1 MTPTIGRTVHFV
13 KLNGFHAPA
22 VITSVYAGE
31 AVNLSVF
38 MDKTIDTDNQGQRIP
53 AFAELHEI
61 SQKELD
67 LQYQRFIACLTIN
80 QIDHELKSATLSD
93 EEE

>member
-38 MDKTIDTDNQGQRIP
+38 MDKTIDTDNQGQP
-53 AFAELHEI
+53 LPPLVQHQAVPY
-61 SQKELD
+61 D
-67 LQYQRFIACLTIN
+67 PTMQRGTW
-80 QIDHELKSATLSD
+80 HWPER
-93 EEE
+93 EG